1 MVELSPVS
9 FVLLAAAILTFT
21 TCQTPNDQGRAP
33 YPFLNVSLPWDTRVD
48 NLVSLLTLEELQLQM
63 ARGGHGPDVSPAPP
77 IPRLGVGP
85 YSWNT
90 ECLSGDAQAGPATS
104 FPMALGMAATFSPDL
119 VERVA
124 RATGLEVRA
133 KYNDYV
139 RNKEYGD
146 HKGLSC
152 FSPVINIMRDP
163 RWGRNQETYGEDP
176 ILSGILATSFVN
188 GLQGNDSRYVLAN
201 AGCKHFDVYG
211 GPETI
216 PVNKV
221 SFDAEVSDLDWQMTF
236 LPAFRECV
244 KAGTYNIMCS
254 YNSINGVP
262 ACANK
267 KLLTDILRDRL
278 GFKGYVISDEG
289 ALPFMVTQ
297 HHYVT
302 DYVKAAAAAIDA
314 GVSLEIAPGND
325 DKSVFMHIKEAVEA
339 DLIPEDTVRERTKPL
354 FYTRMRLGEFDPPDM
369 NPYSKLDLSLIQ
381 SPAHQS
387 LSLEAAVKSVVL
399 LKNKDGFLPLN
410 DVSDYKDVVVV
421 GPMGN
426 NPEGLY
432 GDYSP
437 AINRTLTVTPFAALT
452 ELFAPN
458 VSFVQGCPDPRC
470 ETTNGTEVKVAVQA
484 ADIIFVCLGTGSK
497 VEAEGRDRPDVELPG
512 KQLQLLKDV
521 LEFKLPDAPVVLVLF
536 NAGPL
541 NVTWADQHPGV
552 TAILECFFPAQTTG
566 TALLHVLTNYG
577 GTSSPAGRLPNTWPQ
592 FASQIPPMV
601 NYSMTGR
608 TYRYFDGSPL
618 YPFGYGLSYTTFSYS
633 DLKTPHS
640 LSPNHDLTL
649 SVTVTNTGNYTADE
663 VTQVYV
669 SWPNTTFPTP
679 LLQLVAVTR
688 TTLTPGQPETL
699 TFTVPAQY
707 FAVYTYLG
715 WLFPPGVMRVYAGGQ
730 QPNQQRSVGS
740 NVLTT
745 DVIITHNEPFTSF

>member
-1 MVELSPVS
+1 MS
-9 FVLLAAAILTFT
+9 FVL
-21 TCQTPNDQGRAP
+21 
-33 YPFLNVSLPWDTRVD
+33 VD

-104 FPMALGMAATFSPDL
+104 FPMALGMAATF
-119 VERVA
+119 
-124 RATGLEVRA
+124 
-133 KYNDYV
+133 

-163 RWGRNQETYGEDP
+163 RWGRNQ
-176 ILSGILATSFVN
+176 
-188 GLQGNDSRYVLAN
+188 
-201 AGCKHFDVYG
+201 
-211 GPETI
+211 
-216 PVNKV
+216 
-221 SFDAEVSDLDWQMTF
+221 VSDLDWQMTF

-410 DVSDYKDVVVV
+410 DVSDYKDVVV
-421 GPMGN
+421 
-426 NPEGLY
+426 
-432 GDYSP
+432 
-437 AINRTLTVTPFAALT
+437 
-452 ELFAPN
+452 
-458 VSFVQGCPDPRC
+458 C
-470 ETTNGTEVKVAVQA
+470 
-484 ADIIFVCLGTGSK
+484 SK

-592 FASQIPPMV
+592 FASQTV
-601 NYSMTGR
+601 CRLG
-608 TYRYFDGSPL
+608 GKLGPL

-715 WLFPPGVMRVYAGGQ
+715 WLFPPDHKYYYYY
-730 QPNQQRSVGS
+730 
-740 NVLTT
+740 
-745 DVIITHNEPFTSF
+745 